1 MTAKEYLNQIK
12 EARMSIKAE
21 KERLANM
28 KTMAMS
34 IGTKELKADRVQ
46 TSVKN
51 EGLEGTVG
59 NYVDYESKIIDRIEE
74 YKELEEQIVDEIYG
88 MNCDYKLKNVIYFRY
103 VHLKSYKEVANMM
116 GYTEQHVKRLH
127 GQALKLFGQQYR
139 EKLNGSD
146 NSI

>member
-1 MTAKEYLNQIK
+1 MTAKEYLNRIK

-74 YKELEEQIVDEIYG
+74 YKELEEKIVDEIYG

-116 GYTEQHVKRLH
+116 GYTEQHIKRLH